1 VRNVMVVGG
10 GPAGLYFSCLLK
22 RAFPA
27 VNVRLYEQ
35 NPANATYG
43 FGVVFSER
51 ALDFLRE
58 DDAETH
64 ALITAAMESWQDLNV
79 IHRGERVCI
88 DGIGFS
94 ALDRLELLRLLQ
106 LRLHATGVDVSYG
119 TALDS
124 VDQISDAEL
133 IVGADG
139 VNSLVR
145 QASES
150 TFGTRIERGRNRF
163 AWFGTTQRFDAL
175 TQTFRHTEYGAVTAH
190 HYRYRPHMSTF
201 IVEMPETVWQ
211 RTGLA
216 EHDEQAGRALCE
228 TLFAPELEGHPLIC
242 NRSIW
247 RRFPRV
253 RNGRWSVA
261 NTVLLGDA
269 LHTAH
274 FSIGS
279 GTRLA
284 LEDAIALVRALKA
297 QTEIADALAEFEATR
312 RPVVEKLVAAS
323 DASLVWYE
331 QMEEHMRLAPYDFAY
346 SYINRSARVS
356 DRTLT
361 STSPAFMDGYR
372 SHRAEAAE

>member
-1 VRNVMVVGG
+1 VVGG

-22 RAFPA
+22 HAFPS
-27 VNVRLYEQ
+27 VNIRLFEQ
-35 NPANATYG
+35 NYAGTTYG
-43 FGVVFSER
+43 FGVVFSQR

-79 IHRGERVCI
+79 VHRGERVCI

-94 ALDRLELLRLLQ
+94 ALDRLELLQLLQ
-106 LRLHATGVDVSYG
+106 RRLHVTGVEPRYG

-124 VDQISDAEL
+124 LGQISDAEL

-145 QASES
+145 RAGES
-150 TFGTRIERGRNRF
+150 MFGTRIEHGSNRF
-163 AWFGTTQRFDAL
+163 AWFGTTQRFDTL
-175 TQTFRHTEYGAVTAH
+175 TQTFRATEYGAVTAH
-190 HYRYRPHMSTF
+190 HYRYRPDKSTF

-216 EHDEQAGRALCE
+216 EDDEQAGRALCE
-228 TLFAPELEGHPLIC
+228 KLFAAELEGHPLIC
-242 NRSIW
+242 NRSFW

-253 RNGRWSVA
+253 HNASWSA
-261 NTVLLGDA
+261 GNTVLLGDA

-284 LEDAIALVRALKA
+284 LEDAIALVHALKA
-297 QTEIADALAEFEATR
+297 HTEIADALAAFEATR
-312 RPVVEKLVAAS
+312 RPIVEKLVAAA
-323 DASLVWYE
+323 DASLTWYE

-346 SYINRSARVS
+346 SYINRSGRVS
-356 DRTLT
+356 DRTLA
-361 STSPAFMDGYR
+361 STSPAFMEGYQASR
-372 SHRAEAAE
+372 VQVSK